1 MTFANFLLAM
11 VGPVA
16 ARLLS
21 ALGLSLVTMIGL
33 TLTATTLKGVITAN
47 LGALPAAA
55 IGLGGLY
62 GFWEAI
68 GLVLGAITFVLTWNA
83 TKGVWSLAKT

>member
-1 MTFANFLLAM
+1 MNFASFLLAM
-11 VGPVA
+11 VGPMA

-21 ALGLSLVTMIGL
+21 ALGLSLVTMVGL
-33 TLTATTLKGVITAN
+33 TVTATALKETITQN
-47 LGALPAAA
+47 LAALPAAA

-68 GLVLGAITFVLTWNA
+68 GMVLGAITFVLTWHA
-83 TKGVWSLAKT
+83 TKGVWTLAKT

>member
-1 MTFANFLLAM
+1 MNFVSFILAM
-11 VGPVA
+11 VGPIA
-16 ARLLS
+16 ARLL
-21 ALGLSLVTMIGL
+21 AACGLSLVTMVGL
-33 TLTATTLKGVITAN
+33 TLTASTLKTVITSN
-47 LGALPAAA
+47 LSALPAAA